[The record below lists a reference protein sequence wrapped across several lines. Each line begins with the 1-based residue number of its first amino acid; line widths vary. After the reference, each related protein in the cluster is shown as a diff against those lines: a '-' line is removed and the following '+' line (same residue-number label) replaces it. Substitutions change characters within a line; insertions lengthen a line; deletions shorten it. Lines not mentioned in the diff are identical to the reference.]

1 MLARIGKRTGL
12 APDDLRELS
21 FTSTDR
27 DRSTRSAPVPI
38 CNMRASFMCT
48 LARCALATVALV
60 ATFSH
65 AQPDINALRPS
76 LVQVV
81 VMDRNGEVRR
91 VRSGFAISD
100 AGHVVTAAHGVR
112 NEDRVVVV
120 PLDSGAELVARVVHA
135 NERADVALLAV
146 NGLEQQPLSLAKD
159 GFAPGR
165 LVYAAGVWGD
175 EGQDVLV
182 AQATHDVPAATAE
195 GAVGQ
200 HGEIAAASGQP
211 AVSLVL
217 HNAMIPAAGYG
228 GPLLNECGEVAGVN
242 RGAPNVPNWRL
253 REGRAPETVVHSA
266 AASAIAGLMLPAGIA
281 FSQSDASCMEARAA
295 AEAQAAQARAEAEA
309 AVTEAQAQAQAAAQ
323 QAEEKDAAL
332 QARQEA
338 LQEAESRV
346 AELQAR
352 YDDAVNTG
360 AAETGALQAELDG
373 ARTEREAAQAAVSA
387 MEDELAA
394 LRAEREAEA
403 QANRTRFIVAA
414 VVVALLAA
422 IVAIVVVA
430 VLRRR
435 SRALESAQ
443 QQAARA
449 KQEAER
455 AQQQAE
461 GVQAAANA
469 PPPTL
474 ADCLLTGNA
483 DGGQPVSIKIP
494 GSLLAGEGAVI
505 GRSPRNATF
514 LIDDETL
521 SREHARVCYEPEAG
535 LQIEDLHSTNGTR
548 LNGRQLRSGT
558 PTRMANE
565 DTVELGGVKLRVVWE
580 S

>member
-1 MLARIGKRTGL
+1 MT
-12 APDDLRELS
+12 
-21 FTSTDR
+21 
-27 DRSTRSAPVPI
+27 
-38 CNMRASFMCT
+38 T
-48 LARCALATVALV
+48 LARYALALSIVVFA
-60 ATFSH
+60 ATFAH
-65 AQPDINALRPS
+65 ARPDTSALRSS

-91 VRSGFAISD
+91 VRSGFAVSD
-100 AGHVVTAAHGVR
+100 AGHVVTVAHGVW
-112 NEDRVVVV
+112 NEDRIVVV
-120 PLDSGAELVARVVHA
+120 PRDSGAEMVARVVHT

-146 NGLEQQPLSLAKD
+146 NGLEQKPLSLAKD

-165 LVYAAGVWGD
+165 LVYSAGVWSKP
-175 EGQDVLV
+175 GQDILV
-182 AQATHDVPAATAE
+182 AVLPATAQ

-200 HGEIAAASGQP
+200 HDEIAAASLQP
-211 AVSLVL
+211 AVSLIL

-242 RGAPNVPNWRL
+242 RGAPDVPNWRL
-253 REGRAPETVVHSA
+253 RVDEAPESVVYSA
-266 AASAIAGLMLPAGIA
+266 TANAIAGLMLPAGIA
-281 FSQSDASCMEARAA
+281 FSQSETSCMDARVA
-295 AEAQAAQARAEAEA
+295 AEAQAAQAKAEAEA
-309 AVTEAQAQAQAAAQ
+309 AVTEAQAAAQ

-332 QARQEA
+332 QERQEA

-346 AELQAR
+346 AKLQAQ

-360 AAETGALQAELDG
+360 AAETGALQSELES

-387 MEDELAA
+387 VEEELAA
-394 LRAEREAEA
+394 LRLEREAQA
-403 QANRTRFIVAA
+403 QASRTRFIVAA
-414 VVVALLAA
+414 VVVALLAV

-430 VLRRR
+430 ALRRR

-461 GVQAAANA
+461 RVQAAANA
-469 PPPTL
+469 PPPAV

-483 DGGQPVSIKIP
+483 DDGQPVAIKIP

-521 SREHARVCYEPEAG
+521 SREHARVYYEPEAG

-565 DTVELGGVKLRVVWE
+565 DAVELGGVKLRVVWE
-580 S
+580 G